1 MRAEHIAAAIALLW
15 PLVLTTSVTVLRW
28 KHLRSRAGF
37 VIIGFLACVGVCAVM
52 AALGHYLFWGYF
64 AHLPPQYFLT
74 AARFT
79 NTIAA
84 TVAGA
89 ILSVPLVL
97 WLSMLLGRSLT
108 PNNRWRGP

>member
-1 MRAEHIAAAIALLW
+1 
-15 PLVLTTSVTVLRW
+15 
-28 KHLRSRAGF
+28 
-37 VIIGFLACVGVCAVM
+37 M

-89 ILSVPLVL
+89 ILSVPIVL

-108 PNNRWRGP
+108 PNNRVWTSPSSDK